1 MGLSV
6 SKARR
11 VARFFNVAAEPAEHR
26 RYRRAI
32 ICEADLPIGRLSF
45 RPSRILDE
53 LGPVGPNLVGR
64 LIQPAIRTSRKYGV
78 IL

>member
-26 RYRRAI
+26 GYRRAI

-45 RPSRILDE
+45 RS
-53 LGPVGPNLVGR
+53 LGPVGSKVVGR
-64 LIQPAIRTSRKYGV
+64 LAIRTSGKHGV